1 MKPFSG
7 GREAGRKQTRRSVPT
22 FDQKGIRSCGI
33 SSTNCTAI
41 FAWPACRR
49 CASSISISERTR
61 TMDNDQPLAGAILTA
76 MVIAA
81 VVWATI
87 GPAPLHKKVGS
98 QHKTV
103 ARR

>member
-1 MKPFSG
+1 
-7 GREAGRKQTRRSVPT
+7 
-22 FDQKGIRSCGI
+22 
-33 SSTNCTAI
+33 
-41 FAWPACRR
+41 
-49 CASSISISERTR
+49 
-61 TMDNDQPLAGAILTA
+61 MDNDQPLAGAILTA

-98 QHKTV
+98 QHQTV